1 MGKKLDRE
9 KIEVKGNFV
18 LTSIFIQK
26 EREREEILDL

>member
-1 MGKKLDRE
+1 MGKELGRE

-26 EREREEILDL
+26 KKEILDL